1 LFEPATQKRR
11 TGKIEEISMKT
22 RLASARGRLSA
33 AAVLAAVLVA
43 GCGSPPSEDPRPAPG
58 TSTTTTTT
66 AAGAPAAVAAP
77 VEVSI
82 PAIDATS
89 SLVELG
95 LNDDQ
100 TVQVPPVEQ
109 PLQAGWFTGAPKP
122 GEPGPA
128 IVLGHVNGGG
138 QAGIFH
144 RLHELAAG
152 DEVLIRRADGTSA
165 RFVVS
170 RVDRVPKD
178 DFPTEQVYGNTPGP
192 ELRLITCGGAFDQEE
207 RSYVD
212 NVIVYATVA

>member
-1 LFEPATQKRR
+1 MRR
-11 TGKIEEISMKT
+11 RIG
-22 RLASARGRLSA
+22 A
-33 AAVLAAVLVA
+33 AAVLVAVLVA
-43 GCGSPPSEDPRPAPG
+43 GCGSPPSSDPRPAPG
-58 TSTTTTTT
+58 TSTTTTTP
-66 AAGAPAAVAAP
+66 GAPAAVAAP

-82 PAIDATS
+82 PAIEATS

-95 LNDDQ
+95 LNEDQ
-100 TVQVPPVEQ
+100 TVQVPPVDQ

-128 IVLGHVNGGG
+128 VVLGHVNGGG

-144 RLHELAAG
+144 RLHELASG
-152 DEVLIRRADGTSA
+152 DEVLIRRADGTTA

-178 DFPTEQVYGNTPGP
+178 DFPTDQVYGNTPGP
-192 ELRLITCGGAFDQEE
+192 ELRLITCGGAFDREE
-207 RSYVD
+207 HSYVD

>member
-1 LFEPATQKRR
+1 
-11 TGKIEEISMKT
+11 MKT
-22 RLASARGRLSA
+22 RHAFARGRTG
-33 AAVLAAVLVA
+33 AVALLVAVLVA
-43 GCGSPPSEDPRPAPG
+43 GCGSAPSDDPRPAPG

-66 AAGAPAAVAAP
+66 PAAPAAVAAP

-95 LNDDQ
+95 LNEDQ
-100 TVQVPPVEQ
+100 TVQVPPVEE
-109 PLQAGWFTGAPKP
+109 PMQAGWFTGAPKP

-128 IVLGHVNGGG
+128 VVLGHVNGGG

-144 RLHELAAG
+144 RLHELAGG
-152 DEVLIRRADGTSA
+152 DEVLIRRADGTTA

-178 DFPTEQVYGNTPGP
+178 DFPTEEVYGNTAGP
-192 ELRLITCGGAFDQEE
+192 ELRLITCGGAFDREE
-207 RSYVD
+207 HSYVD
-212 NVIVYATVA
+212 NVIVYAAGA

>member
-1 LFEPATQKRR
+1 MRKRL
-11 TGKIEEISMKT
+11 G
-22 RLASARGRLSA
+22 A
-33 AAVLAAVLVA
+33 AAVLVAALVA
-43 GCGSPPSEDPRPAPG
+43 GCGSPPSSDPRPVPG

-66 AAGAPAAVAAP
+66 PGAPAAVAEP
-77 VEVSI
+77 VEVTI

-89 SLVELG
+89 SLVGLG
-95 LNDDQ
+95 LNEDQ
-100 TVQVPPVEQ
+100 TVRVPPVEE
-109 PLQAGWFTGAPKP
+109 PMQASWFTGAPKP

-152 DEVLIRRADGTSA
+152 DEVLIRRADGTTV

-178 DFPTEQVYGNTPGP
+178 DFPTDQVYGNTQGP
-192 ELRLITCGGAFDQEE
+192 ELRLITCGGVFDREE
-207 RSYVD
+207 HSYVD

>member
-1 LFEPATQKRR
+1 MTRR
-11 TGKIEEISMKT
+11 IG
-22 RLASARGRLSA
+22 SAVAGLLV
-33 AAVLAAVLVA
+33 AAVVVA
-43 GCGSPPSEDPRPAPG
+43 GCGSPPSTDPRPAPD
-58 TSTTTTTT
+58 TSTTTT
-66 AAGAPAAVAAP
+66 GATVAAP

-82 PAIDATS
+82 PAIEATS

-95 LNDDQ
+95 LADDQ

-109 PLQAGWFTGAPKP
+109 PMQAGWFTGAPKP

-152 DEVLIRRADGTSA
+152 DEVLVRRADDTTA

-178 DFPTEQVYGNTPGP
+178 DFPTEEVYGNTPGP
-192 ELRLITCGGAFDQEE
+192 ELRLITCGGAFD
-207 RSYVD
+207 RAAHSYVD